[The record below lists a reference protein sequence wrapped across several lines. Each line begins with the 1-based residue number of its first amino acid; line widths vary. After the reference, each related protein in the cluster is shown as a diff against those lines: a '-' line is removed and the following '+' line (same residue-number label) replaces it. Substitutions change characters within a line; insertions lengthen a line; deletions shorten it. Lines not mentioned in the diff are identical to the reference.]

1 MISRKNLLIFGF
13 YTNLNKIANDIKG
26 LSGPSR
32 AERTKLAAIKEEIA
46 LLEAK
51 IKAKK
56 IHNVKELENL
66 KLKERILELQVLK
79 VFISICRNYRK
90 KFEN

>member
-1 MISRKNLLIFGF
+1 LISRKNLLIFRF

-56 IHNVKELENL
+56 IHNTKELENL

>member
-1 MISRKNLLIFGF
+1 M
-13 YTNLNKIANDIKG
+13 NKIANDIKG

-56 IHNVKELENL
+56 IHNMKELENL

-90 KFEN
+90 KFQN

>member
-1 MISRKNLLIFGF
+1 M
-13 YTNLNKIANDIKG
+13 NLNKIANDIKG
-26 LSGPSR
+26 LSGPTR
-32 AERTKLAAIKEEIA
+32 AQRTKLAAVKEEIA

-56 IHNVKELENL
+56 THNVKELENL